1 MKILKENK
9 LPKKTTLLW
18 QVRTILITLILVGAC
33 LYFEP
38 LFSPLLIIAI
48 VIGVLGLFAAL
59 VYLPYYF
66 KSYRIYLSEEAVIV
80 KFGVLIKIEHI
91 MPYKRMI
98 YAQSF
103 ATPLARFFG
112 LAAVRLKAA
121 RSYLF
126 VFEIEKKSVKAIIDF
141 LAEGESHE

>member
-1 MKILKENK
+1 MKENK
-9 LPKKTTLLW
+9 LPRKTTLLW
-18 QVRTILITLILVGAC
+18 QIRIILVTLVLVAGC
-33 LYFEP
+33 LYFKSLFTP
-38 LFSPLLIIAI
+38 LTIIAI
-48 VIGVLGLFAAL
+48 VIAAIGLFASL
-59 VYLPYYF
+59 FYLPLYF

-80 KFGVLIKIEHI
+80 KFGILIKFEHI

-98 YAQSF
+98 YAQSI
-103 ATPLARFFG
+103 ATPLAKKLG

-126 VFEIEKKSVKAIIDF
+126 VVETEEKSVKAIIDF

>member
-1 MKILKENK
+1 MKENT

-18 QVRTILITLILVGAC
+18 QVRIIIITFILVAAC

-38 LFSPLLIIAI
+38 LFSFLKIAAI
-48 VIGVLGLFAAL
+48 VIGIIGIILAFL
-59 VYLPYYF
+59 YLPFFF
-66 KSYRIYLSEEAVIV
+66 KSYKIILSNDAVIV
-80 KFGVLIKIEHI
+80 KFGIIVKIEHI

-103 ATPLARFFG
+103 ETPLARIFG
-112 LAAVRLKAA
+112 IAAVRLKAA

-126 VFEIEKKSVKAIIDF
+126 VAEIEKEAAQTIIDF
-141 LAEGESHE
+141 LAEGEPNE

>member
-1 MKILKENK
+1 MKENT

-18 QVRTILITLILVGAC
+18 QVRIIIITFILVAAC

-38 LFSPLLIIAI
+38 LFSFLKIAAI
-48 VIGVLGLFAAL
+48 VIGIIGIILAFL
-59 VYLPYYF
+59 YLPFFF
-66 KSYRIYLSEEAVIV
+66 KSYKIILSNDAVIV
-80 KFGVLIKIEHI
+80 KFGIIVKIEHI

-103 ATPLARFFG
+103 ETLLARIFG
-112 LAAVRLKAA
+112 IAAVRLKAA

-126 VFEIEKKSVKAIIDF
+126 VAEIEKEAAQTIIDF
-141 LAEGESHE
+141 LAEGEPNE

>member
-1 MKILKENK
+1 MKEIM

-18 QVRTILITLILVGAC
+18 QVRGIILTFALVASC
-33 LYFEP
+33 LYFESF
-38 LFSPLLIIAI
+38 FSPLKIIAI
-48 VIGVLGLFAAL
+48 VIGIIGLAITL
-59 VYLPYYF
+59 IYLPLYF

-80 KFGVLIKIEHI
+80 KFGIIIKIEHI

-103 ATPLARFFG
+103 VTPLASILG
-112 LAAVRLKAA
+112 VEAVRLKAA
-121 RSYLF
+121 RSHLF
-126 VFEIEKKSVKAIIDF
+126 VVETEKESVKAIMDF